1 LARESA
7 AAGKAPTRTGAGCFA
22 ESFQAPET
30 GSFFKD
36 EWLRPYMNAPDR
48 KTLVTYGGSDFAVTA
63 DGGDYTCHIVIG
75 IDPEDRPWLLDLW
88 RGQTAS
94 DVWIETWCDLVK
106 KWKPFGWGFEQGQIK
121 SGVGPFLEKRARERK
136 TWTAIETFP
145 TRGDKAVRAQSIR
158 GRMAMVG
165 LQVPTRE
172 RWYGD
177 LRAELLSFPAGKHDD
192 QVDALGL
199 VGQLLDK
206 MGTGRKLKP
215 EDLNFKVEDDLY
227 RPHGT
232 QTPLDSWKLL

>member
-88 RGQTAS
+88 RGQWTHGS
-94 DVWIETWCDLVK
+94 YY
-106 KWKPFGWGFEQGQIK
+106 
-121 SGVGPFLEKRARERK
+121 KRCRSK
-136 TWTAIETFP
+136 
-145 TRGDKAVRAQSIR
+145 
-158 GRMAMVG
+158 
-165 LQVPTRE
+165 
-172 RWYGD
+172 
-177 LRAELLSFPAGKHDD
+177 
-192 QVDALGL
+192 
-199 VGQLLDK
+199 
-206 MGTGRKLKP
+206 TGRASRRRSAFSPSDRAMRSETTHCLHGKLS
-215 EDLNFKVEDDLY
+215 ERQLRRCNAA
-227 RPHGT
+227 
-232 QTPLDSWKLL
+232 S